1 MYELPATSPGRLQ
14 WHSRTRHIT
23 LLRANVQK
31 NSSTRCHQRGSLCRR
46 AGVVYIHGSAFCF
59 EMPLERRGRRREE
72 EKREKLQ
79 DILYEAQRQESF
91 GCYIPT
97 ALNKQAQGSRHSRS
111 SLKTQSIY
119 LAAYAHTDL
128 ALNIQDLAL
137 TTPGS
142 RVLHHHSKPQRNRF
156 PRFPT
161 RGRHTGKDPH
171 RVPTDASVGLH
182 EGDAQRLLQD
192 PWSLQS
198 YHEVQ
203 LQLSHLCSEV
213 SRASSKIQA
222 LNPRLCP
229 PQHRFHS
236 QPLFRRIRKKN
247 PVLPPATHTH
257 RHTERLC

>member
-1 MYELPATSPGRLQ
+1 M
-14 WHSRTRHIT
+14 
-23 LLRANVQK
+23 
-31 NSSTRCHQRGSLCRR
+31 
-46 AGVVYIHGSAFCF
+46 VYIHGSAFCF